1 MDEQMLSGKRALV
14 VEDEMLVLMAIEDML
29 ADLGCTSIT
38 AAAGIEKALALID
51 EQSFDLA
58 ILDVNLNGQ
67 RSYPIAKALSD
78 RRIPFA
84 FSTGYGGHAVG
95 EGYGN
100 CSVHNK
106 PFDHPQLIEVLT
118 TLLAPAA

>member
-38 AAAGIEKALALID
+38 AAASIEKALALI
-51 EQSFDLA
+51 EKESFDVA
-58 ILDVNLNGQ
+58 ILDVNLNGK
-67 RSYPIAKALSD
+67 RSYAIAKTLSD
-78 RRIPFA
+78 RGVPFA
-84 FSTGYGGHAVG
+84 FSTGYGGHGVG

-100 CSVHNK
+100 GSVLNK
-106 PFDHPQLIEVLT
+106 PFDNRQLIKVVT
-118 TLLAPAA
+118 ALLAPAN